1 MTSPSQD
8 YHDYVFKDGRFVGDF
23 EGMYRHSK
31 EVPWHQDKMAYDLC
45 ADVDIAILRKKRF
58 NRICDI
64 GAGLGHF
71 TNRLKTELA
80 SPDGTSPEVVGLEV
94 SPTAVESASREYP
107 EIRFVLSDILSD
119 DWSPDMGTFDL
130 VIARDI
136 IWYVCHDLQTFLGR
150 LASLALP
157 VGLGTAR
164 GLIHISQSFPSTERW
179 VGQDIAGSPEKLLT
193 RLDSIVDVSHSCVEH
208 DTSWNGGC
216 ALHAFGRVRTV
227 TDDT

>member
-1 MTSPSQD
+1 MTAPSRD

-31 EVPWHQDKMAYDLC
+31 EIPWHQDKMAYDLC

-58 NRICDI
+58 GQICDV

-80 SPDGTSPEVVGLEV
+80 APDGKTPEVVGLEV
-94 SPTAVESASREYP
+94 SPTAVACASREYP
-107 EIRFVLSDILSD
+107 EVRFVASDILAN
-119 DWSPDMGTFDL
+119 DWAPDMGTFDL

-136 IWYVCHDLQTFLGR
+136 IWYVCHDLQAFFTR
-150 LASLALP
+150 LVSLA
-157 VGLGTAR
+157 GRDTDR
-164 GLIHISQSFPSTERW
+164 GFIHISQSFPSTERW
-179 VGQDIAGSPEKLLT
+179 VGQEIAGSPEELLRHLGT
-193 RLDSIVDVSHSCVEH
+193 IVEVSHSCVEH

-216 ALHAFGRVRTV
+216 VLHALGRVRAL
-227 TDDT
+227 TDDV